1 MRWCLKLNFYGEKI
15 IVLSPLRRMKPTRHL
30 SRRKSSKKKG
40 SARARNPKKMRGG
53 VTRKRLSQL
62 TQQELLTALEKL
74 PADVVK
80 QIGKRHPLL
89 ISPFTNLTLC
99 RAVRDYLAGGA
110 RKEDIVKKYGEINNW
125 DVSKVTN
132 MAYLFAGRN
141 GSFNQPLNNWNV
153 SKVTDMYGMFANAI
167 VFNQPLNKW
176 DVSKV
181 TNMAEMFR
189 EAVSFNQPLNKWNV
203 SKVTTMGG
211 MFEDAESFNQPLNK
225 WNVSN
230 VAIMI
235 GMFEGASSFNQPL
248 NNWNVSNVRYM
259 IGMFQNAT
267 SFNQPLNDW
276 NVSNVPIVE
285 MKRMFKHATSFNQ
298 PRHAPWYHEEYDWTD
313 SDSESEWLEGYSNED
328 IRNQ

>member
-1 MRWCLKLNFYGEKI
+1 
-15 IVLSPLRRMKPTRHL
+15 MKPTRHL

-62 TQQELLTALEKL
+62 TQQELLTALEEL

-89 ISPFTNLTLC
+89 ISPFTNLTLR

-132 MAYLFAGRN
+132 MAYLFS
-141 GSFNQPLNNWNV
+141 GSLSLPFG
-153 SKVTDMYGMFANAI
+153 S
-167 VFNQPLNKW
+167 FNQPLNKW
-176 DVSKV
+176 DVSNVEDMSGMFVGASSFNQPLNKWNVSNV
-181 TNMAEMFR
+181 TNMGAMFR

-211 MFEDAESFNQPLNK
+211 MFEYAESFNQPLNK

-230 VAIMI
+230 VAIMM
-235 GMFEGASSFNQPL
+235 GMFEGAS
-248 NNWNVSNVRYM
+248 
-259 IGMFQNAT
+259 

-276 NVSNVPIVE
+276 NVSNVPIDE

-313 SDSESEWLEGYSNED
+313 SDSESEWLEGYSDED